1 MDLLILFGGI
11 YILLCIITTLV
22 ILLFEWKD
30 IYEKLKDVNR
40 IYIIRDLLIF
50 IFSIPFIPIL
60 AVVKFMVEEYDD

>member
-22 ILLFEWKD
+22 ILLFEWKS
-30 IYEKLKDVNR
+30 IYEELKDVNR
-40 IYIIRDLLIF
+40 INIIKKLLIF
-50 IFSIPFIPIL
+50 VFLIPFIPIL

>member
-11 YILLCIITTLV
+11 YILLCIIATLV
-22 ILLFEWKD
+22 VLFFEWKS

-40 IYIIRDLLIF
+40 INIIRELLIF

>member
-22 ILLFEWKD
+22 IVLFEWKD
-30 IYEKLKDVNR
+30 IYEKLKDMNKM
-40 IYIIRDLLIF
+40 YIIRELLIF

-60 AVVKFMVEEYDD
+60 AVVKCMAEEYDD